1 MNLLELV
8 MIVKNSG
15 ETLRSCLKINKKYI
29 DYWTILDTGSNDNT
43 IDIIE
48 EELKDVPGKLFHS
61 NFVDFATTRNKSL
74 ELSSKKCKYTIILD
88 DSYIINGGE
97 KLLKFLEKSHD
108 ECLGI
113 KIGTFGTFLENQ
125 YYSKRIIKSSI
136 NLKYKYRV
144 HEDIITNN
152 VTYIKDDDIF
162 INDVDDFDHK
172 KRSFNR
178 YKKDIELLLLDH
190 ENEPENPRILY
201 YLAKTYYNLENTDA
215 SLKYYNKLKKLKYVN
230 EQYIFS
236 AFYESACIEYE
247 KHKDD
252 NKLKSELIIISETFK
267 NRVEALYKLTILY
280 RNENDIRNA
289 NKIISKIISYKQDEI
304 REIIIET
311 NIIEYYIPYL
321 YIDIKIRLG
330 ETDKAIVILKNML
343 NLYPSNQSL
352 LNIKYAICDNLNISS
367 IKLSNNKTIVF
378 HAGGGD
384 NFFIKNWNPKG
395 DKRISGSEY
404 MLINLAKEFNKLG
417 YRVFIF
423 SSFEDELQNINYQ
436 GIYDNIEYID
446 YKYFSEFCL
455 KYIIDDLIISRYTE
469 NLVYYDNIKAVY
481 LWVHDVLPFFDK
493 NQTNSI
499 QYHKNKF
506 KGIISVSKWQKQN
519 IVEKLNIPENNI
531 IVSRNAIYLERFI
544 NKNIEKIPFRFIFSS
559 SPERGLKYL
568 IQIIPKI
575 KEKYKDTTLYLFVNK
590 SLIDYE
596 TLQAIIQL
604 DYVYLNQRVTQEELA
619 IEFLKSDI
627 WLYPTDFQE
636 TYCITA
642 LEAMASKCL
651 VATVDYCG
659 LGNIIKGK
667 GIVCNNPIDENI
679 NDLVKKLF
687 FVLEK
692 DQLKSHFINKAYNWA
707 IKQTYQNLA
716 KEWIENIF
724 RMN

>member
-1 MNLLELV
+1 M
-8 MIVKNSG
+8 
-15 ETLRSCLKINKKYI
+15 
-29 DYWTILDTGSNDNT
+29 
-43 IDIIE
+43 
-48 EELKDVPGKLFHS
+48 
-61 NFVDFATTRNKSL
+61 
-74 ELSSKKCKYTIILD
+74 
-88 DSYIINGGE
+88 
-97 KLLKFLEKSHD
+97 
-108 ECLGI
+108 GI

-568 IQIIPKI
+568 IQILIYHQLVYFQVI
-575 KEKYKDTTLYLFVNK
+575 IIISDLYGLTFFGVKER
-590 SLIDYE
+590 I
-596 TLQAIIQL
+596 
-604 DYVYLNQRVTQEELA
+604 
-619 IEFLKSDI
+619 
-627 WLYPTDFQE
+627 
-636 TYCITA
+636 
-642 LEAMASKCL
+642 
-651 VATVDYCG
+651 
-659 LGNIIKGK
+659 
-667 GIVCNNPIDENI
+667 
-679 NDLVKKLF
+679 
-687 FVLEK
+687 
-692 DQLKSHFINKAYNWA
+692 
-707 IKQTYQNLA
+707 
-716 KEWIENIF
+716 
-724 RMN
+724 